1 MFVKFSQFFLIFFF
15 IFVISCEKE
24 ECYQCSIYDLETFNG
39 DFTKIKGN
47 LNCCK
52 NDDTWEEI
60 SWGNLITPGEEDLDY
75 DGIPESYIDINQ
87 LEGANLSIID
97 LSIYTTGLRI
107 VESNDIDNDGIL
119 NINDDDIDNDGL
131 LNFDDVTPYG
141 TENNIT
147 IEYIVCSKLND

>member
-1 MFVKFSQFFLIFFF
+1 MFIKFPQFFLIFFF
-15 IFVISCEKE
+15 ILVTSCVKE

-39 DFTKIKGN
+39 DFTTIKGN

-52 NDDTWEEI
+52 NDDVWEEI

-75 DGIPESYIDINQ
+75 DGIPESYIEINQ

>member
-1 MFVKFSQFFLIFFF
+1 MFVKFPQFFLIFFF
-15 IFVISCEKE
+15 ILVISCEKE
-24 ECYQCSIYDLETFNG
+24 DCYQCSIYDLETFNG
-39 DFTKIKGN
+39 DFTKTEGN

-52 NDDTWEEI
+52 NDDTWDEI
-60 SWGNLITPGEEDLDY
+60 SWGNLITPGADLDQ
-75 DGIPESYIDINQ
+75 DGIPDNYVEANQ

-131 LNFDDVTPYG
+131 LNPNDATPYG
-141 TENNIT
+141 TEDNIT
-147 IEYIVCSKLND
+147 IEYIVCSKLSD

>member
-1 MFVKFSQFFLIFFF
+1 MFEKFPQFFLIFFF
-15 IFVISCEKE
+15 ISVISCEKE
-24 ECYQCSIYDLETFNG
+24 DCYQCSIYDLGTFNG

-60 SWGNLITPGEEDLDY
+60 SWGNLVTPGEDLDQ
-75 DGIPESYIDINQ
+75 DGIPDSYVEANQ

-97 LSIYTTGLRI
+97 LSIYTTGLRV
-107 VESNDIDNDGIL
+107 VESDDIDNDGIL
-119 NINDDDIDNDGL
+119 NINDDDIDNDGM
-131 LNFDDVTPYG
+131 LNLDDITPYG
-141 TENNIT
+141 TEDNMT

>member
-1 MFVKFSQFFLIFFF
+1 MTEFLKAILRL
-15 IFVISCEKE
+15 ISLK
-24 ECYQCSIYDLETFNG
+24 
-39 DFTKIKGN
+39 
-47 LNCCK
+47 
-52 NDDTWEEI
+52 
-60 SWGNLITPGEEDLDY
+60 
-75 DGIPESYIDINQ
+75 
-87 LEGANLSIID
+87 GANLSIID

>member
-1 MFVKFSQFFLIFFF
+1 MFEKFPQFLLIFFF
-15 IFVISCEKE
+15 ISAISCEKE
-24 ECYQCSIYDLETFNG
+24 DCYQCSIYDLETFNG

-60 SWGNLITPGEEDLDY
+60 SWGNLVTPGEDLDQ
-75 DGIPESYIDINQ
+75 DGIPDSYVEANQ

-97 LSIYTTGLRI
+97 LSIYTTGLRV

-131 LNFDDVTPYG
+131 LNLDDTTPYG
-141 TENNIT
+141 TEDNMT

>member
-15 IFVISCEKE
+15 ILIISCEKE

-39 DFTKIKGN
+39 DFTKIKGY

-52 NDDTWEEI
+52 NDDVWEEI
-60 SWGNLITPGEEDLDY
+60 SWGNLTTSSEEDLDN
-75 DGIPESYIDINQ
+75 DGIPDSFIEANQ

-97 LSIYTTGLRI
+97 LSIYTTGIRI

-147 IEYIVCSKLND
+147 IE